1 MTSITVKYPDDGS
14 IIDVVDFDLVDGAT
28 TVVFGP
34 NGAGKTTLLRKLAG
48 IGGSEPTLE
57 ATYQPQN
64 PYMFRGSAGM
74 NLGLGLNDEEAGL
87 AGQHADAVGIR
98 EKLAEP
104 TSNLSA
110 GERQRLSLART
121 LANGSHWTLLD
132 EPLSAIDLAD
142 RQMVL
147 ALLTSC
153 LAGRSAVV
161 VTHDLDVAIA
171 LADQLVVLDHGRILQ
186 YGPPAEVLASP
197 DSAEVARIVGVGN
210 LIAGIGTSASG
221 FTEVI
226 ANGMTIV
233 GRGSVDGPA
242 RAMFP
247 AESVLLGGDGQST
260 SARNRWSGRV
270 MKVEQRANVVSVTLD
285 VGFPV
290 VALVTPGGVADLSLE
305 PGKSTHVAIK
315 ANSVTVVPS

>member
-1 MTSITVKYPDDGS
+1 MTAITVRYPEDGA
-14 IIDVVDFDLVDGAT
+14 ILDVADFDLVDGVT

-34 NGAGKTTLLRKLAG
+34 NGAGKTTLLRQLAG
-48 IGGSEPTLE
+48 IGGNEPNLQ
-57 ATYQPQN
+57 AAYQPQN
-64 PYMFRGSAGM
+64 PYVFRGSAGT

-87 AGQHADAVGIR
+87 AGQYADAIGIR
-98 EKLAEP
+98 EKLPEP
-104 TSNLSA
+104 SSNLSA

-121 LANGSHWTLLD
+121 LAGGSEWTLLD

-147 ALLTSC
+147 GLLASS

-161 VTHDLDVAIA
+161 VTHDLDVAVA

-186 YGPPAEVLASP
+186 HGSPAEVMASP
-197 DSAEVARIVGVGN
+197 DSADVARIIGVGN
-210 LIAGIGTSASG
+210 LIDGVGTSEAG
-221 FTEVI
+221 FTEV
-226 ANGMTIV
+226 ATNGMTIV

-247 AESVLLGGDGQST
+247 AESVLLGGDGSST
-260 SARNRWSGRV
+260 SARNSWSGRV
-270 MKVEQRANVVSVTLD
+270 VRVEQRANVVSVTLD

-290 VALVTPGGVADLSLE
+290 VALVTPGGVADLALE
-305 PGKSTHVAIK
+305 AGRSTHVAIK